1 MATWPRPGAGYKAN
15 GAFDTAPIQ
24 RDTKMGTISLKNA
37 GHRAGDLLFSNL
49 NIVIGEGDH
58 VGLVAP
64 NGRGKSTLLRAMGG
78 LTELSEGEVTRSRG
92 LTIGYVPQEIPEAAL
107 DLTPAAFVASA
118 LDAETLDAEGWR
130 VDVVLDE
137 LSIPEEFRHRPL
149 AQLSGGWQRMALLAR
164 CWVTQP
170 DALLLDEPTNHL
182 DLGRILMLEEWLAY
196 AARTLPMVIASH
208 DRAFLDATTNRTLFL
223 RPSEQVYLPLSY
235 TAARAELD
243 QIDAAAE
250 AQRERDLK
258 QAAQLRKQAAKLT
271 NIGINSG
278 SDLLTVKSKQLRD
291 RAEKI
296 ETQVQ
301 EVHRDRTG
309 LVKLGNSGAEAKVMM
324 ALENVPIATPDGRP
338 LFTVEKLHIF
348 QGDRIVLLGRNGS
361 GKSQFMRVVTEAL
374 AGSVPTGLR
383 ISPQLTPGY
392 LDQALAWLPLDRT
405 PQEFIL
411 HRFNEG
417 DRRTIALLAGAGFA
431 PDRQTKPIRSMS
443 LGQRARLALLA
454 LRLEKPNFYL
464 LDEPTTHLDIPG
476 QEQLE
481 DDIREQGATSILV
494 THDRAFLRAIG
505 TRYLLIARRKL
516 VEVEGPE
523 RFLAEMAG

>member
-1 MATWPRPGAGYKAN
+1 
-15 GAFDTAPIQ
+15 
-24 RDTKMGTISLKNA
+24 MGTISLKNA
-37 GHRAGDLLFSNL
+37 GHRAGELLFSNL
-49 NIVIGEGDH
+49 NLVIGDGDH

-64 NGRGKSTLLRAMGG
+64 NGRGKSTLLRAMAGQ
-78 LTELSEGEVTRSRG
+78 LELSEGDITRSRG
-92 LTIGYVPQEIPEAAL
+92 LTIGYVPQEIPDGAL
-107 DLTPAAFVASA
+107 AQTLTGFVASA
-118 LDAETLDAEGWR
+118 LDASTLDAEGWR
-130 VDVVLDE
+130 VDVVLE
-137 LSIPEEFRHRPL
+137 EMSIPEEFRDKPL
-149 AQLSGGWQRMALLAR
+149 SELSGGWQRMALLAR
-164 CWVTQP
+164 SWVTQP
-170 DALLLDEPTNHL
+170 DALLMDEPTNHL
-182 DLGRILMLEEWLAY
+182 DLGRILMLEEWLGY
-196 AARTLPMVIASH
+196 AARSLPVVIASH

-223 RPSEQVYLPLSY
+223 RPSEQVYLPLPYSE
-235 TAARAELD
+235 ARAELD

-324 ALENVPIATPDGRP
+324 AFENLPIATPEGRP
-338 LFTVEKLHIF
+338 LFTIEKLHIF
-348 QGDRIVLLGRNGS
+348 QGDRIVLLGRNGT

-374 AGSVPTGLR
+374 AGSVPAGLR

-392 LDQALAWLPLDRT
+392 LDQALAWLPLD
-405 PQEFIL
+405 PSPLDYIL
-411 HRFNEG
+411 HRFDEG
-417 DRRTIALLAGAGFA
+417 DRRTIALLAGAGFP

-454 LRLEKPNFYL
+454 LRLERPNFYL
-464 LDEPTTHLDIPG
+464 LDEPTNHLDIPG

-481 DDIREQGATSILV
+481 DDIREQGATTILV

-505 TRYLLIARRKL
+505 TRFLLIERKKL
-516 VEVEGPE
+516 VEVDGPD
-523 RFLAEMAG
+523 RFFAEMAG

>member
-1 MATWPRPGAGYKAN
+1 
-15 GAFDTAPIQ
+15 
-24 RDTKMGTISLKNA
+24 MGTISLKNA

-49 NIVIGEGDH
+49 NLVIGDGDH

-78 LTELSEGEVTRSRG
+78 LAELSEGDITRSRG
-92 LTIGYVPQEIPEAAL
+92 LSIGYVPQEVPEKAL
-107 DLTPAAFVASA
+107 TQTLTGFVASA
-118 LDAETLDAEGWR
+118 LDTSTLDAEGWR

-137 LSIPEEFRHRPL
+137 MSVPSEFREKTL
-149 AQLSGGWQRMALLAR
+149 SELSGGWQRMALLAR
-164 CWVTQP
+164 AWVTQP
-170 DALLLDEPTNHL
+170 DALLMDEPTNHL
-182 DLGRILMLEEWLAY
+182 DLGRILMLEEWLGY
-196 AARTLPMVIASH
+196 AARSLPVVIASH

-235 TAARAELD
+235 SAARAELD
-243 QIDAAAE
+243 QIDAAAQS
-250 AQRERDLK
+250 QRERDLK
-258 QAAQLRKQAAKLT
+258 YANQLRKQAAKLT
-271 NIGINSG
+271 NVGINSG
-278 SDLLTVKSKQLRD
+278 SDLLVVKSKQLRD

-324 ALENVPIATPDGRP
+324 AFENVPIATPDGRP

-348 QGDRIVLLGRNGS
+348 QGDRIVLLGRNGT

-374 AGSVPTGLR
+374 AGSVPPGLR
-383 ISPQLTPGY
+383 ISPQLAPGY
-392 LDQALAWLPLDRT
+392 LDQALAWLPLAPSPLDYL
-405 PQEFIL
+405 L
-411 HRFNEG
+411 HRFDEG
-417 DRRTIALLAGAGFA
+417 DRRTMALLAGAGFP
-431 PDRQTKPIRSMS
+431 PDRQTKPIRTMS

-464 LDEPTTHLDIPG
+464 LDEPTNHLDIPG

-481 DDIREQGATSILV
+481 DDIREQGATTILV

-505 TRYLLIARRKL
+505 TRFLLIERKKL
-516 VEVEGPE
+516 LEVDGPGQ
-523 RFLAEMAG
+523 FLAAMAT

>member
-1 MATWPRPGAGYKAN
+1 
-15 GAFDTAPIQ
+15 
-24 RDTKMGTISLKNA
+24 MGTISLKNA
-37 GHRAGDLLFSNL
+37 GHRAGELLFSNL
-49 NIVIGEGDH
+49 NLVIGDGDH

-64 NGRGKSTLLRAMGG
+64 NGRGKSTLLRAMAGQ
-78 LTELSEGEVTRSRG
+78 LELSEGDITRSRG
-92 LTIGYVPQEIPEAAL
+92 LTIGYVPQEIPDRAL
-107 DLTPAAFVASA
+107 AQTLTGFVASA
-118 LDAETLDAEGWR
+118 LDASTLDAEGWR
-130 VDVVLDE
+130 VDVVLE
-137 LSIPEEFRHRPL
+137 EMSIPEEFRDKPL
-149 AQLSGGWQRMALLAR
+149 SELSGGWQRMALLAR

-170 DALLLDEPTNHL
+170 DALLMDEPTNHL
-182 DLGRILMLEEWLAY
+182 DLGRILMLEEWLGY
-196 AARTLPMVIASH
+196 AARSLPVVIASH

-223 RPSEQVYLPLSY
+223 RPSEQVYLPLPYSE
-235 TAARAELD
+235 ARAELD

-324 ALENVPIATPDGRP
+324 AFENLPIATPEGRP
-338 LFTVEKLHIF
+338 LFTIEKLHIF
-348 QGDRIVLLGRNGS
+348 QGDRIVLLGRNGT

-374 AGSVPTGLR
+374 AGSVPAGLR

-392 LDQALAWLPLDRT
+392 LDQALAWLPLD
-405 PQEFIL
+405 PSPLDYIL
-411 HRFNEG
+411 HRFDEG
-417 DRRTIALLAGAGFA
+417 DRRTIALLAGAGFP

-454 LRLEKPNFYL
+454 LRLERPNFYL
-464 LDEPTTHLDIPG
+464 LDEPTNHLDIPG

-481 DDIREQGATSILV
+481 DDIREQGATTILV

-505 TRYLLIARRKL
+505 TRFLLIERKKL
-516 VEVEGPE
+516 VEVDGPD
-523 RFLAEMAG
+523 RFFAEMAG